1 MHLAMRGVYL
11 FPKKSDTRF
20 LKADGWSIVSLPGVD
35 GYSLI
40 ELFTN
45 DSGLSFDN
53 SFSFSEIFSLQA
65 STNLFAPL
73 IIHGVVVHT

>member
-20 LKADGWSIVSLPGVD
+20 LKADGWSIVSWSIVSLPGVD
-35 GYSLI
+35 GYLLI

-45 DSGLSFDN
+45 DSVDYRLITYFIYTAIK
-53 SFSFSEIFSLQA
+53 FVSL
-65 STNLFAPL
+65 
-73 IIHGVVVHT
+73 

>member
-35 GYSLI
+35 GYLLI

-45 DSGLSFDN
+45 DSVDYRLITYFIYTAIK
-53 SFSFSEIFSLQA
+53 FVSL
-65 STNLFAPL
+65 
-73 IIHGVVVHT
+73 

>member
-1 MHLAMRGVYL
+1 MYLAMRGVYL

-35 GYSLI
+35 GYLLI

-45 DSGLSFDN
+45 DSVDYRLITYFIYTAIK
-53 SFSFSEIFSLQA
+53 FVSL
-65 STNLFAPL
+65 
-73 IIHGVVVHT
+73 

>member
-11 FPKKSDTRF
+11 FPKKSDTGF

-45 DSGLSFDN
+45 DCGLSFDN
-53 SFSFSEIFSLQA
+53 LFYLYCDQIRVLMSA
-65 STNLFAPL
+65 SCGDFFDILEVFQ
-73 IIHGVVVHT
+73 

>member
-20 LKADGWSIVSLPGVD
+20 FKADGWSIVSWSIVSLPGVD

-40 ELFTN
+40 EWFTN
-45 DSGLSFDN
+45 DSVDYRLITYFIYTAIK
-53 SFSFSEIFSLQA
+53 FVSL
-65 STNLFAPL
+65 
-73 IIHGVVVHT
+73 